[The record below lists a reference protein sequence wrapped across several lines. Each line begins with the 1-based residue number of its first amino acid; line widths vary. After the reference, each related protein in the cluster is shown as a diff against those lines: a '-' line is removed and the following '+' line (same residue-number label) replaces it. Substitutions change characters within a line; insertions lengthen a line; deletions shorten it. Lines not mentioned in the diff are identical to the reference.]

1 MDFNF
6 TFQPSFEGEEAPGE
20 LSEVLHH
27 CPARIPAGKGNIGRR
42 RTTTAEEECREIPLH
57 AKDAKRLPASPQT
70 NNALHCRSYDSGPE
84 SGSGLG
90 IFSILVIPDP
100 DLDPV
105 KVES

>member
-6 TFQPSFEGEEAPGE
+6 TFRPSFEGEEAPGE

-27 CPARIPAGKGNIGRR
+27 CPARNQAGKGNIGRR